1 MIRRPPRSTLFPYT
15 TLFRSAHT
23 HTDQRGGGNQGKF
36 NPCKYGRAVSVKVGK
51 CVCQK
56 ASKRIYCI
64 EVICADFLAEANLD
78 SGEPADPAVF
88 DAILQASA
96 KRPKAGVP
104 GETSVR
110 RHHEWRSAKIR
121 RVTS

>member
-1 MIRRPPRSTLFPYT
+1 MR
-15 TLFRSAHT
+15 
-23 HTDQRGGGNQGKF
+23 
-36 NPCKYGRAVSVKVGK
+36 
-51 CVCQK
+51 CQK
-56 ASKRIYCI
+56 ANKRIYCI

-78 SGEPADPAVF
+78 SGKPADPAVF
-88 DAILQASA
+88 DDAMLQASA

-104 GETSVR
+104 RETSVR